1 MAKDKMS
8 FKEYVKSF
16 FTRNF
21 LIMLLVFITAT
32 FANKLG
38 TTPITTQSVALGIAG
53 TLLGVLTS
61 MQKVIQMCMRPF
73 SGWIFD
79 HLSEKKMLCIGY
91 VATAVCYFVYG
102 IAQNTAVFAIAKVLQ
117 GFSGGL
123 LGGLAYSMLVK
134 SLGMG
139 GFGMA
144 VAVISAISNVFVGYA
159 PKISKSLFENQ
170 SFFIAFLVAAIVQ
183 LIPAVLCLFLKLEKK
198 NEVENSDKKEAE
210 KTKKRMG
217 MKDYLK
223 GISFA
228 VLPICTLGL
237 FANCTR
243 DLFMTYTVQL
253 GVEQGIDTT
262 IGIAMA
268 AVVTVWI
275 GFVVG
280 FLIDRINSDLVL
292 VVSYCFLG
300 ASNLLYGLGS
310 NLTMYNI
317 AAICYQVG
325 IASYWPALQ
334 ATCFKVAGK
343 SQAGVVSQ
351 TLYMF
356 LDFVAIVFA
365 SLVGMM
371 YDTLGIVNV
380 YTVMGFVNLFA
391 VVYFLVL
398 KKVYLNKYMEK
409 HAVEE

>member
-21 LIMLLVFITAT
+21 LIMLLVFITAN

-73 SGWIFD
+73 SGWILTICRRRKCFV
-79 HLSEKKMLCIGY
+79 SAMLRQLY
-91 VATAVCYFVYG
+91 
-102 IAQNTAVFAIAKVLQ
+102 AISYMVSHRIRQFLRLPKFSQ